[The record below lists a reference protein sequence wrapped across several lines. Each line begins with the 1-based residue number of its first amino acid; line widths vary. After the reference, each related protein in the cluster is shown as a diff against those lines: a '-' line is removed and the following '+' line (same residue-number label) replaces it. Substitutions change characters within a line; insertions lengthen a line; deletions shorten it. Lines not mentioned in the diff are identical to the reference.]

1 MTGVHVSPPIKG
13 CVPQLFHYHDI
24 NSRKIKWAGH
34 VVHKEKRRMQTVFWW
49 GNLREQDQ
57 WED

>member
-1 MTGVHVSPPIKG
+1 VFPN
-13 CVPQLFHYHDI
+13 CDI

-49 GNLREQDQ
+49 GNMREQDQ